1 MRKQN
6 LRAGDEV
13 AIVPYESAPA
23 ELVCEIAK
31 IQRVN
36 GSTIHLESGRV
47 YSKASGRGLTPV
59 SRGVIVPATTEHW
72 ESIRARY
79 GMHHKT
85 CDPQQDI

>member
-1 MRKQN
+1 MRKHN

-36 GSTIHLESGRV
+36 GTTIYLESGRV
-47 YSKASGRGLTPV
+47 YSKTSGRGLTPD

-79 GMHHKT
+79 GLDEKT
-85 CDPQQDI
+85 YWSKDDK